1 MFAFIPVRTR
11 LCLYAVQTEVG
22 AGGGTVFR
30 KGKDINTEGGGGKGE
45 QQDLLREMGKGG
57 WEK

>member
-1 MFAFIPVRTR
+1 M
-11 LCLYAVQTEVG
+11 YAVQTEVG